1 MEPSLVHIWW
11 RMSKPHMDSVRHLY
25 EYILV
30 GKLCVKTVRDD
41 NATGDVRGRPWG
53 WHGFGVA
60 RAGLVG
66 NGDPR
71 SLPTAGRLLLL
82 CVGRMKCLSCPDRP
96 SAVPVQDTRPQ
107 RAEDPGVA
115 RIAVAAIPDRDAI
128 AAYDQPC
135 ILDGWSDQ
143 APGGLGRSARRLPSR
158 CEKAEQLVRLGR
170 RLARGRYRM
179 TAWPRAALI
188 ETD

>member
-1 MEPSLVHIWW
+1 MRE
-11 RMSKPHMDSVRHLY
+11 
-25 EYILV
+25 
-30 GKLCVKTVRDD
+30 D
-41 NATGDVRGRPWG
+41 NATGNVRGRPWG

-71 SLPTAGRLLLL
+71 SLPTAGRLL

-107 RAEDPGVA
+107 RAENPGVA

-135 ILDGWSDQ
+135 ILDGSCGDP
-143 APGGLGRSARRLPSR
+143 APGGLGRSARRLPW
-158 CEKAEQLVRLGR
+158 RLR
-170 RLARGRYRM
+170 RSPSATSCNPARVLAVL
-179 TAWPRAALI
+179 AVICSCAALI
-188 ETD
+188 ELTREVGRS